1 MLPRIPLALWFG
13 FATIASLFT
22 TFSLGIA
29 TYVFKKP
36 VFNYHR
42 FFAFLTII
50 LAGVHVTLSI
60 LLWFFGVSI

>member
-1 MLPRIPLALWFG
+1 MLPNIPLAIWFG
-13 FATIASLFT
+13 IATIASLFT

-29 TYVFKKP
+29 LYVYKKP